1 MVRREQLEALK
12 KVSLREI
19 YFGGGFIA
27 SSLRRESGFCEFRG
41 GTFCGGRL
49 QRNDVHRPFR

>member
-1 MVRREQLEALK
+1 MVRREPLEVLK
-12 KVSLREI
+12 KVSLRKI

-27 SSLRRESGFCEFRG
+27 SSLRGEPGFCEFRG

>member
-1 MVRREQLEALK
+1 MVRREPLEALK
-12 KVSLREI
+12 KVSLRKI

-27 SSLRRESGFCEFRG
+27 PSLRGESDFCEFRG
-41 GTFCGGRL
+41 GTSCGGRL